1 MTQTKTMRL
10 PASWPD
16 FQNSGTSMPTGL
28 LTLNTSEF
36 RNGAI
41 ASSLS
46 DILETGAVPQRYFLT
61 STACRGILRRAERRG
76 KNLPEA
82 LRQALL
88 AVSEG
93 GASGDGV
100 TTEPGMKQQC
110 YIAVGLDEEQ
120 NATVDGMGCLKA
132 RREGGGFEGS
142 VMTPAM
148 RVRRL
153 LPVECARLQS
163 VPDTHLDILYRGKP
177 LADGPKYK
185 LLGNGFCINVVK
197 WIGERIQQV
206 ENLHN
211 K

>member
-1 MTQTKTMRL
+1 MTGMQVRRL
-10 PASWPD
+10 TPVECARLQAVPD
-16 FQNSGTSMPTGL
+16 THL
-28 LTLNTSEF
+28 
-36 RNGAI
+36 
-41 ASSLS
+41 
-46 DILETGAVPQRYFLT
+46 DILH
-61 STACRGILRRAERRG
+61 RG
-76 KNLPEA
+76 KP
-82 LRQALL
+82 L
-88 AVSEG
+88 A
-93 GASGDGV
+93 A
-100 TTEPGMKQQC
+100 EPGMKQQC

-211 K
+211 R